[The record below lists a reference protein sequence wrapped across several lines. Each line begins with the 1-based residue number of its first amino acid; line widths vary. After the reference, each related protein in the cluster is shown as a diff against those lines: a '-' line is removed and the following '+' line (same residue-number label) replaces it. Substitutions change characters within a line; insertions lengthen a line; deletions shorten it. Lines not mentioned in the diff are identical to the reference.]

1 MSKVVKRT
9 FSLTEEQ
16 AAFIDAKVASGG
28 YVSGSEVIRE
38 GLRGL
43 QEEDDAIERWIR
55 EDVVPTL
62 QRIDA
67 GNEELIDLDEAF
79 DEILQRWMRLRSDR
93 HEPPSRSFP
102 YGPDR
107 PVQDWPLDRRS
118 RRPTNRPGAT
128 FCGSRPDWPALRM
141 PPGPDE
147 PLTPMDRSCA

>member
-79 DEILQRWMRLRSDR
+79 DEILAEMDALEKRS
-93 HEPPSRSFP
+93 
-102 YGPDR
+102 
-107 PVQDWPLDRRS
+107 
-118 RRPTNRPGAT
+118 A
-128 FCGSRPDWPALRM
+128 
-141 PPGPDE
+141 
-147 PLTPMDRSCA
+147 